1 MRIKLTLRYIVMVLV
16 STILLMGSAF
26 FVLTYMEEA
35 HETSLETPHSFT
47 YRLADEIQWNENEE
61 AVLSEEGLEWLVAEE
76 AWLQILDKEGYVVGS
91 YNTTH
96 NLAEHY
102 SPFQIEL
109 IGASKSFRAD
119 YIYNL
124 GITSDGIDYIVAVH
138 SPDWFEISFEIDK
151 GMLQQFGQIMLV
163 VTGLVL
169 LVMGFIFSRR
179 IAKPVTKIV
188 GGVEGLAVG
197 DYEPKYIEKGLYKP
211 VFTQL
216 NQLASRL
223 QSSEMERQKTKELR
237 DKWISNISHD
247 LKTPLSTIKGYS
259 GILADEDYAVTPDEI
274 NRYSNRI
281 YEQSLYMEEMIEELR
296 LNEQLMQEGIKLDM
310 EPVNIV
316 SFVREIIVGILNHPE
331 YINRTIEFNTEED
344 TLVISLSEDLMRR
357 GIENLIYNAL
367 LHNDADTVVTVNITR
382 DDDGV
387 SIEIIDNGRGM
398 NEDELNQLFNRYY
411 RGSNTKSYRGTGLG
425 MSIAKEVIEAHEGN
439 IHVESELTKGT
450 KISIAL

>member
-16 STILLMGSAF
+16 STILLLVSAF
-26 FVLTYMEEA
+26 FVLTYLEETN
-35 HETSLETPHSFT
+35 ETSLETPHSFT
-47 YRLADEIQWNENEE
+47 YRLADEIQWNENDE
-61 AVLSEEGLEWLVAEE
+61 AVLSEEGLEWLVAED

-91 YNTTH
+91 YNTLH

-124 GITSDGIDYIVAVH
+124 GITSDGIDYIVAIH

-151 GMLQQFGQIMLV
+151 GMLQQFGKIMLV

-169 LVMGFIFSRR
+169 LIMGFIFSRR
-179 IAKPVTKIV
+179 IAKPVTKVID
-188 GGVEGLAVG
+188 GVEGLSDG
-197 DYEPKYIEKGLYKP
+197 DYEPKYKESGLYKP

-223 QSSEMERQKTKELR
+223 QSSEMERQKTKEQR
-237 DKWISNISHD
+237 EKWISNISHD

-259 GILADEDYAVTPDEI
+259 GILADKDYAVTPDEI

-310 EPVNIV
+310 ELVNVV
-316 SFVREIIVGILNHPE
+316 SFVREIILDILNHPE
-331 YINRTIEFNTEED
+331 YANRTIEYHAADEEL
-344 TLVISLSEDLMRR
+344 TVSLDKDLMKR
-357 GIENLIYNAL
+357 GIENLLYNAL
-367 LHNDADTVVTVNITR
+367 LHNDADTVVTVNIAG

-387 SIEIIDNGRGM
+387 SIEIIDNGQGM
-398 NEDELNQLFNRYY
+398 NEEELNQLFNRYY
-411 RGSNTKSYRGTGLG
+411 RGSNTKNYKGTGLG
-425 MSIAKEVIEAHEGN
+425 MSIAKEVIEAHDGE
-439 IHVESELTKGT
+439 IHVHSVLNEGT
-450 KISIAL
+450 QIYITL